1 MRHVRR
7 LPGHLRPRRLRI
19 YGIGLGKSGTTTLA
33 RMFDN
38 YRAGHEVD
46 AARLLPLAT
55 AVLNDEIAQDSRR
68 VRRELRRR
76 SVRFHLDVD
85 SAPFLTPFAPILAGL
100 FPDAQFVLALRDCFS
115 WLDSRVEW
123 DLGNPLASVPM
134 FAPFRVALY
143 RSHDDEFAPEEAP

>member
-55 AVLNDEIAQDSRR
+55 AVLNDEIAQDEASLEEAALQPIASYFRSWGER
-68 VRRELRRR
+68 NEQLLSSLPSDRLLVVRTED
-76 SVRFHLDVD
+76 LDV
-85 SAPFLTPFAPILAGL
+85 S
-100 FPDAQFVLALRDCFS
+100 C
-115 WLDSRVEW
+115 
-123 DLGNPLASVPM
+123 
-134 FAPFRVALY
+134 VALARFAGVRAATVHTAHANHNDD
-143 RSHDDEFAPEEAP
+143 RSGLLA